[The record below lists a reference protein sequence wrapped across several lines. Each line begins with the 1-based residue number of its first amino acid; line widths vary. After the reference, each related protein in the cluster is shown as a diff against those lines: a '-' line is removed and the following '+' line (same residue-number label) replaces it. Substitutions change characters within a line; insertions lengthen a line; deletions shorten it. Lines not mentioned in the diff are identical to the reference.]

1 MARGLIVGP
10 NVFERASFGTS
21 FKAACV
27 NLPTNCMFVVI
38 PIEGLRP
45 VSYAKELYT
54 QGEQSSTSN
63 GCAWRIGNVF
73 VKHRLTVLR
82 HCSSSSRPARYRT
95 PPVLDNAHRRGTI
108 SVLPENPYPEA
119 LAQSSVA
126 NPRANEKHKIIEHYD
141 VVSPYYYS
149 LWGEHIHHGYW
160 VRGDESKET
169 AQLQLIDLLAQLANI
184 KTGSRILDIGCG
196 FGGSSLYL
204 AKKYG
209 ASTTGITISPVQV
222 RMAKEAAAKTN
233 LDASFFLMDAEEMQ
247 FSQPFDL
254 LWSVESISHYR
265 DPRKFFAS
273 AVKFLKP
280 GGCFALTDWFQKENL
295 SPADKKKFIQP
306 IEKGMMVELR
316 GMNDYGDFLVSSG
329 LHVVHRQDLTLNCAK
344 SWDLGLDIIKDKKFW
359 TLAAKH
365 GAEFVTNLKAFRAM
379 RAGFASG
386 KFVYGLFVAELQEKG
401 INHA

>member
-1 MARGLIVGP
+1 MP
-10 NVFERASFGTS
+10 
-21 FKAACV
+21 
-27 NLPTNCMFVVI
+27 
-38 PIEGLRP
+38 
-45 VSYAKELYT
+45 
-54 QGEQSSTSN
+54 
-63 GCAWRIGNVF
+63 
-73 VKHRLTVLR
+73 
-82 HCSSSSRPARYRT
+82 
-95 PPVLDNAHRRGTI
+95 
-108 SVLPENPYPEA
+108 LPEKLKSEA
-119 LAQSSVA
+119 FAQPWA
-126 NPRANEKHKIIEHYD
+126 PIPRVNDKRKIIEHYD
-141 VVSPYYYS
+141 LASPYYYS
-149 LWGEHIHHGYW
+149 LWGEHLHHGYW
-160 VRGDESKET
+160 IRGGESKET
-169 AQLQLIDLLAQLANI
+169 AQIQLIEHLAQLANI

-209 ASTTGITISPVQV
+209 ACATGITISPVQV

-386 KFVYGLFVAELQEKG
+386 KFVYGLFVAKLPENVS
-401 INHA
+401 NHA